1 MVLAWTN
8 EGCERLAGSETFSC
22 KRELALKTSA
32 GCKGVGFEAGFEVG
46 FEAGVEAGVEVGEEA
61 SDAGGVGDI
70 GDIGGSGGLASA

>member
-1 MVLAWTN
+1 MLAWTN

-32 GCKGVGFEAGFEVG
+32 GCKGVGFEAGFE
-46 FEAGVEAGVEVGEEA
+46 AGVEAGVEVGEEA

>member
-32 GCKGVGFEAGFEVG
+32 GCKGVGFEAGFE
-46 FEAGVEAGVEVGEEA
+46 AGVEAGVEVGEEA

-70 GDIGGSGGLASA
+70 GDIGGIGGSGGLASA

>member
-8 EGCERLAGSETFSC
+8 EGCARLAGSETFSC

-32 GCKGVGFEAGFEVG
+32 GGKEVG

-70 GDIGGSGGLASA
+70 GDIGGIGGSGGLASA

>member
-32 GCKGVGFEAGFEVG
+32 GCKGVGFEAGFK
-46 FEAGVEAGVEVGEEA
+46 AGVEAGVEVGEEA

-70 GDIGGSGGLASA
+70 GGIGGSGGLASA

>member
-32 GCKGVGFEAGFEVG
+32 GCKGVGFEAGFK
-46 FEAGVEAGVEVGEEA
+46 AGVEAGVEVGEEA
-61 SDAGGVGDI
+61 SDAGGFGGI
-70 GDIGGSGGLASA
+70 GSSGGLASA

>member
-8 EGCERLAGSETFSC
+8 EGCARLAGSETFSC

-32 GCKGVGFEAGFEVG
+32 GGKEVGFEAG

>member
-32 GCKGVGFEAGFEVG
+32 GCKGVGFEAGFK
-46 FEAGVEAGVEVGEEA
+46 AGVEAGVEVGEEA

-70 GDIGGSGGLASA
+70 GDIGGIGGSGGLASA